1 MFLSSPA
8 TISILDVSPYN
19 TLVINCSVAQPDSVI
34 VSKMIEWRKTSG
46 VTTQTLTADG
56 STINITT
63 GNLNQ
68 SSTTSSLSVT
78 AHSTGDTMYTCLA
91 TLQVPGDP
99 LVSYSET
106 AAVTIKGTFIQGF
119 WCESIP
125 VYKSR
130 QTLHWKC
137 TPYTT

>member
-1 MFLSSPA
+1 MLFFFNKLAPVLDVSVTPA

-19 TLVINCSVAQPDSVI
+19 TLVVNCSVTQPDSVI

-68 SSTTSSLSVT
+68 SSSTSSLSVT
-78 AHSTGDTMYTCLA
+78 ANGAGNIMYTCLA

-106 AAVTIKGTFIQGF
+106 AAVTIKGMFI
-119 WCESIP
+119 
-125 VYKSR
+125 
-130 QTLHWKC
+130 
-137 TPYTT
+137 